1 MMKFD
6 YSKYEYNLAFLC
18 AAKDFQGAA
27 AIRSNSNRPLPNDSR
42 QGLRPPQLKLVASNM
57 RASEVVVEE
66 LWVEAVLFGQI
77 RQKCVRSLYSNSK
90 QQLSRGHAGAYT
102 KVLLLL

>member
-1 MMKFD
+1 MEFD
-6 YSKYEYNLAFLC
+6 YSKCEYNLAFLC
-18 AAKDFQGAA
+18 AAKTFQGAD

-66 LWVEAVLFGQI
+66 LWVEAVLFGQT
-77 RQKCVRSLYSNSK
+77 RQKCVRSLYSISK
-90 QQLSRGHAGAYT
+90 AYT
-102 KVLLLL
+102 E

>member
-1 MMKFD
+1 MKFD

-42 QGLRPPQLKLVASNM
+42 QGLSPPQLKLVASDM

-66 LWVEAVLFGQI
+66 LWAEAVLFGPT

-90 QQLSRGHAGAYT
+90 AYT
-102 KVLLLL
+102 E